1 MAKRFG
7 GKFSPTD
14 EALPGDMPGDG
25 PKRGV
30 PERGAYD
37 GAQVDPVGARANAM
51 FIPAIPMVF
60 LALNDGA
67 IGLTLALI
75 SAAILTLGAW
85 VLRGGLQAEAA
96 YNSRKVAR
104 RPAIPRKLFASGLA
118 GIGIAVAAYRVEPGL
133 VAPILYGIA
142 TAGLHIAAFGIDPL
156 KSKGLDG
163 VDTFQH
169 DRVARVVDNAEAYL
183 KDMSDAMQRA
193 SDRQMEVR
201 LDRFQTTARD
211 LIRTVEED
219 PRDLTAA
226 RKYLGVYLMGARD
239 ATAKFSDIYSRT
251 RDAQARKDY
260 AALLDDLDQNFAART
275 RKLLIEDRS
284 DMNIE
289 IDVLRDR
296 LRREGVRPAPSDA
309 STLDKT

>member
-7 GKFSPTD
+7 GKYSAQAED
-14 EALPGDMPGDG
+14 LPGDP
-25 PKRGV
+25 
-30 PERGAYD
+30 PERGHYD
-37 GAQVDPVGARANAM
+37 GARVDPVGARANLM
-51 FIPAIPMVF
+51 FLPAVPMVF

-67 IGLTLALI
+67 IGLMLGLV

-85 VLRGGLQAEAA
+85 LLRGGLQAEAA
-96 YNSRKVAR
+96 YIGRKVAR
-104 RPAIPRKLFASGLA
+104 RPAVPRKLFAAALA
-118 GIGIAVAAYRVEPGL
+118 GIGIAIAAYRSEPGI
-133 VAPILYGIA
+133 VAPILFGIA
-142 TAGLHIAAFGIDPL
+142 TIGLHIAAFGIDPL
-156 KSKGLDG
+156 KSKGMEG
-163 VDTFQH
+163 VDTYQQ

-183 KDMSDAMQRA
+183 NEMSDAMLRA
-193 SDRQMEVR
+193 SDRQMELR
-201 LDRFQTTARD
+201 LERFQTTARD

-239 ATAKFSDIYSRT
+239 ATSKFADIYSRT

-284 DMNIE
+284 DLNIE

-296 LRREGVRPAPSDA
+296 LQREGVRLAPD
-309 STLDKT
+309 DKT